1 MESPNRFK
9 KLTDEE
15 LVQAYMDK
23 LEHPLKPAI
32 EVLRGII
39 KGANSKIS
47 ERIKWNAPSYYYK
60 ADMVTFGPPA
70 RKSDEILLVFHY
82 PGVVKINAEILEGNY
97 KDRRLA
103 IFKNMA
109 EVEANREELTRI
121 LNTIINEIDEEC

>member
-1 MESPNRFK
+1 MESTNRSK

-32 EVLRGII
+32 EALRGII
-39 KGANSKIS
+39 KGANPTIS

-60 ADMVTFGPPA
+60 EDIVTFGPPA

-97 KDRRLA
+97 KNRRLA
-103 IFKNMA
+103 IFKNLA
-109 EVEANREELTRI
+109 EVEANRDELTRI
-121 LNTIINEIDEEC
+121 LNTIINEIDEER